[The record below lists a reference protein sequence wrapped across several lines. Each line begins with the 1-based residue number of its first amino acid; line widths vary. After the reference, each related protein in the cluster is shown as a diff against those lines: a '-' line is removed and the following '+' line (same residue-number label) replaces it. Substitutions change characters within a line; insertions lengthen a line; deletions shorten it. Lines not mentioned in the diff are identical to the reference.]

1 MNISLI
7 GMPGSGKSSVAPFLS
22 AALGSEWVDT
32 DELIEKSYGKIAD
45 IFKNS
50 GEKRF
55 RAIEKEIIKSLS
67 DIKNMVIATGG
78 GCVLDPENVEIL
90 KSLGKVVYLKTEVS
104 VLVGRIKRDGSR
116 PLVSGDPEKRLSA
129 LYAARDALYCAAAD
143 IVVGTDGLSAQGVAK
158 KISESIK

>member
-1 MNISLI
+1 
-7 GMPGSGKSSVAPFLS
+7 
-22 AALGSEWVDT
+22 
-32 DELIEKSYGKIAD
+32 
-45 IFKNS
+45 
-50 GEKRF
+50 
-55 RAIEKEIIKSLS
+55 
-67 DIKNMVIATGG
+67 MVIATGG

-116 PLVSGDPEKRLSA
+116 PLVSGDPEKRLSG